1 MIRVLVFLVMA
12 GLLAL
17 GVVWL
22 ADRPGQVAIT
32 WLDYHIDLSVMVMVV
47 ALAVLVI
54 AAIVLWSLVRFF
66 LRSPQLFRLA
76 MRERKRRK
84 GFDAISRGLIA
95 IGAGDARAAQR
106 YAALADKSAAG
117 ESLALLLR
125 AQTAQMNGDRG
136 GAEGAFR
143 AMAERDDTRLLG
155 LRGLFVEAQRHN
167 DPVAAR
173 LAAEEAARVAPALA
187 WAGQAVLEFRC
198 AAGDWE
204 GALAALEESRKSGAL
219 DRAVYRRRRAVLLT
233 ARAIAEEDN
242 RDAARA
248 LVLDATRLAPELV
261 PAAALAG
268 RLLTEAGERRKAA
281 KIIEAAWKADPHP
294 DLADAYA
301 HLRLSDSARDRLSR
315 VQALARVAPGHVEG
329 ALAIARAALD
339 AREFAAARS
348 ALEPL
353 AAEPTQRVAMLMA
366 ELEEL
371 DGDAGRAR
379 EWMARALNAALDPAW
394 TADGIVSDRWLPV
407 SPVTGRLDAFQW
419 KVPVAELGDRD
430 RMPVLIDMAP
440 RRAVVSE
447 ALPQP
452 PAPAAEAAPQQAV
465 PKVVSPPPDNVSTV
479 TAPPVPAA
487 APAAISAPASAA
499 APAPASAAAPAPASA
514 AAPAPPNTVAPRRQ
528 SAAPIIPL
536 TQVPDDPGP
545 EPDTESD
552 SELSRFRQLF
562 R

>member
-1 MIRVLVFLVMA
+1 MA

-47 ALAVLVI
+47 AIAVIVI
-54 AAIVLWSLVRFF
+54 AAIILWSLVRFF

-125 AQTAQMNGDRG
+125 AQTAQMNGDRM
-136 GAEGAFR
+136 GAETAFR

-204 GALAALEESRKSGAL
+204 GALAALEQSRKSGAL
-219 DRAVYRRRRAVLLT
+219 DRALYRRRRAVLLT

-242 RDAARA
+242 RDTARA

-268 RLLTEAGERRKAA
+268 RLLTEGGERRKAA
-281 KIIEAAWKADPHP
+281 KIIEAAWKAGPHP

-315 VQALARVAPGHVEG
+315 VQALARSAPGHVEG

-353 AAEPTQRVAMLMA
+353 AAEPTQRV
-366 ELEEL
+366 
-371 DGDAGRAR
+371 
-379 EWMARALNAALDPAW
+379 
-394 TADGIVSDRWLPV
+394 
-407 SPVTGRLDAFQW
+407 
-419 KVPVAELGDRD
+419 
-430 RMPVLIDMAP
+430 
-440 RRAVVSE
+440 
-447 ALPQP
+447 
-452 PAPAAEAAPQQAV
+452 
-465 PKVVSPPPDNVSTV
+465 
-479 TAPPVPAA
+479 
-487 APAAISAPASAA
+487 
-499 APAPASAAAPAPASA
+499 
-514 AAPAPPNTVAPRRQ
+514 
-528 SAAPIIPL
+528 
-536 TQVPDDPGP
+536 
-545 EPDTESD
+545 
-552 SELSRFRQLF
+552 
-562 R
+562 

>member
-47 ALAVLVI
+47 AIAVIVI
-54 AAIVLWSLVRFF
+54 GAIVLWSLVRFF

-125 AQTAQMNGDRG
+125 AQTAQMSGDRA

-242 RDAARA
+242 RDTARA

-268 RLLTEAGERRKAA
+268 RLLTEGGERRKAA

-315 VQALARVAPGHVEG
+315 VQALARIAPGHVEG

-371 DGDAGRAR
+371 EGDAGRAR

-440 RRAVVSE
+440 PRRAVVSE

-452 PAPAAEAAPQQAV
+452 PAPAAEAAPHPAA
-465 PKVVSPPPDNVSTV
+465 PKVVSPPPDNASTV
-479 TAPPVPAA
+479 AAPPVPVAA
-487 APAAISAPASAA
+487 APAAAL
-499 APAPASAAAPAPASA
+499 
-514 AAPAPPNTVAPRRQ
+514 APPNTVAPRRQ